1 MVDPIRTDTAAAA
14 DIHLQLFPGSDA
26 ALAFALMHVIERD
39 GLADEEFLAAHTVG
53 WEELRGELAACT
65 PEWGERVTGV
75 PAALIE
81 QAARR
86 YGEGP
91 SLLWIGQGLQRQP
104 TGGNVVRTVSVLPAV
119 TGNVA
124 RPGSGFLYLNDH
136 LVLEGELLDPTE
148 LGGDPPEPVSHM
160 DLAERLEDRER
171 SRALVC
177 WNINIAASNPQQR
190 RLRRAMERDDLFTVV
205 VDIFP
210 TDTADLADVVL
221 PAASFLEFDD
231 IVGSYF
237 DLTISAQVKAADP
250 PGRALPNQEI
260 FRRLARAMG
269 FDEPELH
276 VSDREIIDEVVR
288 QSGVAASFEEL
299 ASTGTRP
306 LFAEPVMQFA
316 SLELETPSGRVEIV
330 SAAAEADGHPRLPQ
344 PIADPRPAGGR
355 LRLLSPA
362 SGWTLNDTF
371 ANDPKVDRR
380 LGAAT
385 VTLHPLDAA
394 ERGLA
399 EGDACVLESEEGT
412 PRAVRRGRRDRAAG
426 RRAVAQGTVA
436 ETRAG
441 QRQRQRPEPRRQG
454 RHGRELVGARRRG
467 DRPPRPL
474 SARLDLV
481 VRGGRVVDGSGSPW
495 TRADI
500 GIAGD
505 RIAAVAP
512 PGSLDAPEIV
522 DAADNVVCP
531 GFIDIMSHSLWPLMS
546 DARSVSKLV
555 QGVTT
560 EVMGEGYTPAPFG
573 GLIAPPELHPDA
585 PPGWPE
591 RIRTWSRFGGWLRA
605 LEERGIS
612 PNVGSFLGGG
622 TLREY
627 ACGMRMGTPTA
638 AELATMVRVAEEAM
652 QRRRVRGRLRA
663 DLSTRCLRRH
673 QRDRRGRTC
682 GRPRQG
688 GSTSPTSD
696 RRGRGC
702 SVRSTRASR
711 SRAGPAREPRCT
723 T

>member
-1 MVDPIRTDTAAAA
+1 MPGDTILTTCPRDCYDACGILVTLRDDGSIRNVRGDPAHPISRGKLCRKCAIGYNGAFLDPEARLTTPLIRTGPKGAGEFREAGWDEAIALIAERLAAVPGETVLNAHYTGTCSLVAGGFPNRFFARLGATEVDPDSVCNKAGHVALGYVWGSSDTGFDPRTAGDASCIVVWGANPSASGPHQHEHWLAEAPGTLIVVDPIRTDTAAAA
-14 DIHLQLFPGSDA
+14 DIHLQLVPGSDA

-39 GLADEEFLAAHTVG
+39 GLADEAFLAAHAVG
-53 WEELRGELAACT
+53 WEELQVELAACT

-75 PAALIE
+75 PAGLIE
-81 QAARR
+81 RAARL
-86 YGEGP
+86 YGDGP

-148 LGGDPPEPVSHM
+148 LGGGPPEPVSHM

-237 DLTISAQVKAADP
+237 DLTISAQVKAVEP

-288 QSGVAASFEEL
+288 QSGVAESFEEL

-316 SLELETPSGRVEIV
+316 GLELETPSGRVEI
-330 SAAAEADGHPRLPQ
+330 AAAAAAADGHPRLPQ
-344 PIADPRPAGGR
+344 PIADPRPPDGR

-371 ANDPKVDRR
+371 ANDPRVDRR

-399 EGDACVLESEEGT
+399 EGDTCVLESGEGSLELSVVVGEIA
-412 PRAVRRGRRDRAAG
+412 PRGVALSPKGRW
-426 RRAVAQGTVA
+426 
-436 ETRAG
+436 
-441 QRQRQRPEPRRQG
+441 PK
-454 RHGRELVGARRRG
+454 RE
-467 DRPPRPL
+467 
-474 SARLDLV
+474 
-481 VRGGRVVDGSGSPW
+481 
-495 TRADI
+495 
-500 GIAGD
+500 
-505 RIAAVAP
+505 
-512 PGSLDAPEIV
+512 PGSANVNVLNPGV
-522 DAADNVVCP
+522 KADM
-531 GFIDIMSHSLWPLMS
+531 GASS
-546 DARSVSKLV
+546 SVH
-555 QGVTT
+555 GV
-560 EVMGEGYTPAPFG
+560 EVT
-573 GLIAPPELHPDA
+573 
-585 PPGWPE
+585 
-591 RIRTWSRFGGWLRA
+591 
-605 LEERGIS
+605 
-612 PNVGSFLGGG
+612 
-622 TLREY
+622 
-627 ACGMRMGTPTA
+627 
-638 AELATMVRVAEEAM
+638 VRP
-652 QRRRVRGRLRA
+652 VR
-663 DLSTRCLRRH
+663 
-673 QRDRRGRTC
+673 
-682 GRPRQG
+682 
-688 GSTSPTSD
+688 
-696 RRGRGC
+696 
-702 SVRSTRASR
+702 
-711 SRAGPAREPRCT
+711 
-723 T
+723 